1 MATAYNTFAT
11 LNNKLFPIDSLKPNS
26 WSQEFRKMKI
36 LKSRKARF
44 VEHQAEIHCA
54 KYGLSIK
61 EHLFTGGMVGDLRIY
76 FNFVLTVLDTFHN
89 YLLVASNSHDSTLE

>member
-44 VEHQAEIHCA
+44 VEHQADPLCKIWFIC
-54 KYGLSIK
+54 KGTLVYQRYGW
-61 EHLFTGGMVGDLRIY
+61 
-76 FNFVLTVLDTFHN
+76 
-89 YLLVASNSHDSTLE
+89 